1 MLFPYE
7 KNFNQWCSSQNLAPR
22 TITSI
27 NQSIYYFW
35 NYFLQN
41 SNSEPKVSNVSA
53 QDIRAFIDHL
63 EQDQNKTISTINKYV
78 THLKKYFSFLYDH
91 QLVKNYLFTDL
102 HGYTFDRTPHIC
114 IDWID
119 QIDEIITWPE
129 ISLDCKKVLILIA
142 NGFGPKQFLNLSK
155 ANISSINNSS
165 YRSIL
170 LTNTEENP
178 LIFQTK
184 TGKQISALTSLTR
197 KIAPDKDILNFD
209 LTPGK
214 LRLSYI
220 YYKVNDP
227 SLSDLKLMEIL
238 HCNRKSLTYYRN
250 QLDKLKFAPFTPKRT
265 V

>member
-7 KNFNQWCSSQNLAPR
+7 KNFNQWCKSQNLAPR

-27 NQSIYYFW
+27 NQSLYYFW

-41 SNSEPKVSNVSA
+41 SNSEPQITNVSA

-119 QIDEIITWPE
+119 QLDEIITWPE
-129 ISLDCKKVLILIA
+129 ISLTCKKVLILIA
-142 NGFGPKQFLNLSK
+142 HGFDPKNFLSLTTNNLEQVK
-155 ANISSINNSS
+155 NDNYQKILQANT
-165 YRSIL
+165 L
-170 LTNTEENP
+170 DNP
-178 LIFQTK
+178 LVFQTK
-184 TGKQISALTSLTR
+184 SGKEIAALTSLTR
-197 KIAPDKDILNFD
+197 KIAPDKEILNFD

-238 HCNRKSLTYYRN
+238 NCNRKSLTYYRN
-250 QLDKLKFAPFTPKRT
+250 QLDKLKLAPFTPKRT
-265 V
+265 A